1 MMRRPAR
8 TALHYAIAVVAI
20 VLIVWAVRRWC
31 IQSNVVDTNSMEN
44 SIYRNECILVNKL
57 PVKNN
62 PGRNRVVLFTS
73 PLKGDSVN
81 PPLFLSRCI
90 GMPGDTIL
98 VGSESYTVNGHDIP
112 RPHRSLNSYF
122 VSNNIAEVLF
132 QEMKE
137 EGIPTRDLEEG
148 TYGFTLT
155 LTSDEETLLRK
166 ALPGIAGINFFA
178 RRIIPYQIIVPQKGR
193 AYQMDDKMLTACW
206 NAIMK
211 ETNGEAVVE
220 NGKLFIKGKEM
231 DQFLFS
237 EDYYW
242 MLSDNVND
250 AVDSRKL
257 GFVPASDITGNAL
270 FIWYSKDKHRI
281 FRKVD

>member
-1 MMRRPAR
+1 
-8 TALHYAIAVVAI
+8 
-20 VLIVWAVRRWC
+20 
-31 IQSNVVDTNSMEN
+31 
-44 SIYRNECILVNKL
+44 
-57 PVKNN
+57 
-62 PGRNRVVLFTS
+62 
-73 PLKGDSVN
+73 
-81 PPLFLSRCI
+81 
-90 GMPGDTIL
+90 
-98 VGSESYTVNGHDIP
+98 
-112 RPHRSLNSYF
+112 
-122 VSNNIAEVLF
+122 
-132 QEMKE
+132 
-137 EGIPTRDLEEG
+137 
-148 TYGFTLT
+148 
-155 LTSDEETLLRK
+155 
-166 ALPGIAGINFFA
+166 
-178 RRIIPYQIIVPQKGR
+178 
-193 AYQMDDKMLTACW
+193 MDDKMLTACW